1 MQMKCL
7 WSVAVSLFMA
17 SQAYAQRVHVG
28 LFGGPSAYTGDLAS
42 RIFPHKV
49 TNGAIGLTFNY
60 DLTGRL
66 ILRSGFTY
74 SIGGGADRFTGDPS
88 LVQRNLSFETQIN
101 ELSVVGEYHLLNL
114 NTNRFSPYVFAGL
127 AVFKYDPYAYDRNGQ
142 KVYLKP
148 LSTEGQGLSVYPD
161 RKPYQLIQPAIPFGG
176 GVKWVI
182 NDTWRIS
189 AEFGLRKLLTE
200 YLDDV
205 STNYVD
211 EDDLLQAKGLLAV
224 DMAYRGDEVP
234 GGNPRYPAMGDKR
247 GNPKSKDYYYFAG
260 LHLTYRVARGRKP
273 DTGCPVNVY

>member
-17 SQAYAQRVHVG
+17 SHAYAQRVHMG

-42 RIFPHKV
+42 RIFPPKV
-49 TNGAIGLTFNY
+49 TNGAIGLTVNY
-60 DLTGRL
+60 DLTGKI

-74 SIGGGADRFTGDPS
+74 SIVGGADRHTGDPS
-88 LVQRNLSFETQIN
+88 LVLRNLSFETQLY

-114 NTNRFSPYVFAGL
+114 NSNRFSPYVFAGL
-127 AVFKYDPYAYDRNGQ
+127 AIFHYDPYAYDRNGQ

-148 LSTEGQGLSVYPD
+148 LSTEGQGLSAYPD
-161 RKPYQLIQPAIPFGG
+161 RKPYQLTQPAIPFGG

-182 NDTWRIS
+182 NDTWRIG
-189 AEFGLRKLLTE
+189 AEFGLRKLFTE

-205 STNYVD
+205 STQYVD
-211 EDDLLQAKGLLAV
+211 RDDLLLAKGQLAV
-224 DMAYRGDEVP
+224 DMAYRGDEVT
-234 GGNPRYPAMGDKR
+234 GGNPQYPAMGDKR

-260 LHLTYRVARGRKP
+260 LHLTYRVSRGRKT